1 MSQERSAQLR
11 CLARGLTLGCGVC
24 GRRRGLFRRGVVM
37 VERCPRCNLTFERTE
52 GHYIGAIGINTILS
66 FTALFFGLIA
76 FVAATYPDTPA
87 GAWVFA
93 LLPVLALVPL
103 LLVGMVLAAGLD
115 GASVF
120 FMFGLLQI
128 LTGLVYGLPMPMQ
141 PKTILSLG
149 AGAFYALLH
158 TARVWLMGTPDS

>member
-1 MSQERSAQLR
+1 MSQDRSAQLR

-37 VERCPRCNLTFERTE
+37 VERCPRCSLTFERTE

-66 FTALFFGLIA
+66 FTALFFGLIV

-103 LLVGMVLAAGLD
+103 LLYPVSKTLWTSID
-115 GASVF
+115 
-120 FMFGLLQI
+120 LLMRP
-128 LTGLVYGLPMPMQ
+128 LEPGEALPE
-141 PKTILSLG
+141 TEW
-149 AGAFYALLH
+149 
-158 TARVWLMGTPDS
+158 R

>member
-1 MSQERSAQLR
+1 MTQDRSAQLR

-24 GRRRGLFRRGVVM
+24 GRRRGLFRRGLVM
-37 VERCPRCNLTFERTE
+37 VERCPRCSLTFERTE

-103 LLVGMVLAAGLD
+103 LLYPVSKTLWTSIDLLMRPLEPGEVLPE
-115 GASVF
+115 SEW
-120 FMFGLLQI
+120 
-128 LTGLVYGLPMPMQ
+128 
-141 PKTILSLG
+141 
-149 AGAFYALLH
+149 H
-158 TARVWLMGTPDS
+158 